1 MRTLSILFAATAAV
15 TAQSP
20 LTTTFAS
27 NNGQSGNM
35 FDLRPISAP
44 IIVDDF
50 DINCDAGTWDVEVYT
65 LAAGGSHVGQEQN
78 PGAWTLVA
86 SIPGVVSAG
95 ANVPTPLGQQLNI
108 NCPPG
113 VNTGIYVTL
122 SNGTGINYTTGTGY
136 VVGDVYASDANLEFL
151 AGTGNV
157 YPFGAVFG
165 PPSSTRVW
173 NGNIYYTVAS
183 GNFPSVSSFGAG
195 CGGGSF
201 ASIYEQ
207 MSSANMD
214 LDGYK
219 IDALNTGSGY
229 LFMTVPG
236 AGNIAPGANATIM
249 PLGDDDSQDSASVG
263 GTLGLW
269 VGSNCWIALGGGNS
283 NGFAP
288 NVSTMLSNP
297 AAAIYAWT
305 DLRPLQAS
313 GSGLGDIYY
322 EEAAGVATV
331 TYLGVEGWNTGL
343 PNTIQ
348 FIYDSNTGNFSIE
361 FENLNFTNP
370 EDWLIGY
377 STAGA
382 SLDPGATDLSSLV
395 AAPAITAAA
404 DTSDLALSSNV
415 AGLGASWDLTTDNI
429 DVASPIAITY
439 LGDRAP
445 TAIPFSAIGLQAPGC
460 DINLATAIFGLA
472 GVSTGGST
480 TVSLSIP
487 NNPALAGA
495 LLSAQSLSL
504 TLSNAANILSS
515 NGLELQVY

>member
-1 MRTLSILFAATAAV
+1 MRFLPILFAATAAV

-35 FDLRPISAP
+35 FDVRPISAP
-44 IIVDDF
+44 ITIDDL
-50 DINCDAGTWDVEVYT
+50 DVNLDAGTWDLEIYT
-65 LAAGGSHVGQEQN
+65 VTGGGSHVGNEQN
-78 PGAWTLVA
+78 AAAWTLVA
-86 SIPGVVSAG
+86 TVPGVVSAG
-95 ANVPTPLGQQLNI
+95 ANVPTPLAQVLNI
-108 NCPPG
+108 ACPPG
-113 VNTGIYVTL
+113 LNTGIYVTVT
-122 SNGTGINYTTGTGY
+122 NGTGINYTTGTGFL
-136 VVGDVYASDANLEFL
+136 VGDVYAADANLEFL

-165 PPSSTRVW
+165 PPSGTRIW
-173 NGNIYYTVAS
+173 NGNIYYTVAG
-183 GNFPSVSSFGAG
+183 GNFPSLTSFGSG
-195 CGGGSF
+195 CGGGNF

-207 MSSANMD
+207 MDSASMD
-214 LDGYK
+214 LDGFK
-219 IDALNTGSGY
+219 IDAINTGAGY
-229 LFMTVPG
+229 LVQTLPG
-236 AGNIAPGANATIM
+236 AGGIAAGANAVIM
-249 PLGDDDSQDSASVG
+249 PLGDDDSQDSATVG

-288 NVSTMLSNP
+288 STATMLSNP
-297 AAAIYAWT
+297 SEAIYAWT

-313 GSGLGDIYY
+313 GAGLGDIYY

-348 FIYDSNTGNFSIE
+348 FVYDSNTGNFSIE
-361 FENLNFTNP
+361 FENLNFSNP

-382 SLDPGATDLSSLV
+382 SLNPGATDLSALV
-395 AAPAITAAA
+395 GLPALTAGS
-404 DTSDLALSSNV
+404 DTADLALTANA
-415 AGLGASWDLTTDNI
+415 AGLGASWDLTTNNI
-429 DVASPIAITY
+429 DVASPVAITY

-445 TAIPFSAIGLQAPGC
+445 TAIPFSAIGLAAPGC
-460 DINLATAIFGLA
+460 DINLATAVVDLV

-480 TVSLSIP
+480 TVSVPIP

-495 LLSAQSLSL
+495 LLSAQSISL

-515 NGLELQVY
+515 NGVELQVY